1 PKRTLPRNRRDYPLG
16 LRYQLLPGGRYK
28 LATLEA
34 LSATALNSAGVQ
46 ALEVVTS
53 EIIPAA
59 AVANKAAMRDSASL
73 VSATSK
79 KSASPV
85 VK

>member
-1 PKRTLPRNRRDYPLG
+1 MSAFDSHPKRTLPRNRRDYPLG

-53 EIIPAA
+53 EI
-59 AVANKAAMRDSASL
+59 
-73 VSATSK
+73 
-79 KSASPV
+79 
-85 VK
+85 